1 MKVYGGGTVAFESA
15 LASPSY
21 LSHLSVTGGST
32 LSFSGGK
39 AQLLANE
46 VTVPAGSALALQPD
60 SMNHYLDAA
69 ASASLGAGS
78 VKIGTASPDVLPPRC
93 PVYFAPAS
101 ADPDLSIFDTTDMP
115 AGYTLAKT
123 GNTVYLTDG
132 TPIIHDVSAASSS
145 ALYWTGVED
154 NTLNSAANWTPAAPD
169 SSTGKAVYFDGW
181 SNMAARISSSLRL
194 TTMYVKA
201 SCGPLS
207 ISPTTSTY
215 IRFNNS
221 SCIESSS
228 AYPVVIGCKVGKSQ
242 GTDDMRV
249 LSYGTGYIA
258 LTGGPNTS
266 DKNKFDAGF
275 RFVGDVRL
283 GGSWTVADMSPYP
296 SGSISPALSPRLTL
310 LPGANVSVT
319 NQTETQTRAGFYVVS
334 EGAALTVSG
343 ESTAFA
349 FSSENE
355 HLVNGTMT
363 VNCPFSATV
372 PQTFRGRGTL
382 TLASV
387 SDCAG
392 GVKLADSLTLV
403 PGAWG
408 EAPLSV
414 RDTPTI
420 APAANWEF
428 APGGDI
434 SLEIA
439 PRATLTIDTGAN
451 DTTLSA
457 PVSGGALVKTG
468 SGKLLL
474 NAPSNVIDR
483 LTVDEGV
490 LTLGP
495 ALRAQMVE
503 GWTPFLTVWTLEG
516 SISLPPEFEIVSE
529 QNADGS
535 VTYSGRRPRGLMI
548 KIR

>member
-1 MKVYGGGTVAFESA
+1 MDCIKSA
-15 LASPSY
+15 
-21 LSHLSVTGGST
+21 
-32 LSFSGGK
+32 
-39 AQLLANE
+39 
-46 VTVPAGSALALQPD
+46 
-60 SMNHYLDAA
+60 
-69 ASASLGAGS
+69 
-78 VKIGTASPDVLPPRC
+78 
-93 PVYFAPAS
+93 
-101 ADPDLSIFDTTDMP
+101 
-115 AGYTLAKT
+115 
-123 GNTVYLTDG
+123 
-132 TPIIHDVSAASSS
+132 
-145 ALYWTGVED
+145 
-154 NTLNSAANWTPAAPD
+154 
-169 SSTGKAVYFDGW
+169 
-181 SNMAARISSSLRL
+181 
-194 TTMYVKA
+194 
-201 SCGPLS
+201 
-207 ISPTTSTY
+207 
-215 IRFNNS
+215 
-221 SCIESSS
+221 S
-228 AYPVVIGCKVGKSQ
+228 AYPVVIGCKVGKTQ
-242 GTDDMRV
+242 GTYNMNMI
-249 LSYGTGYIA
+249 STGTGYIA
-258 LTGGPNTS
+258 LTGGANYT

-275 RFVGDVRL
+275 RFTGDIRIGGIWTAASVAPYTTVGAL
-283 GGSWTVADMSPYP
+283 P
-296 SGSISPALSPRLTL
+296 SRLTL

-319 NQTETQTRAGFYVVS
+319 NQSAVQSLAGSYVVS
-334 EGAALTVSG
+334 EGATLTVG
-343 ESTAFA
+343 GTSTAFA
-349 FSSENE
+349 FSSANENV
-355 HLVNGTMT
+355 VNGAMT

-428 APGGDI
+428 VPGGDI

-457 PVSGGALVKTG
+457 PVSGGALVKKG

-495 ALRAQMVE
+495 ALRAQMVD

-516 SISLPPEFEIVSE
+516 YRSTFNSGLDILNYAKNTVIVTDVISLPRPSHIV
-529 QNADGS
+529 
-535 VTYSGRRPRGLMI
+535 
-548 KIR
+548 